1 MEFWNVVMLII
12 LVYVCVYGIVSRIC
26 KSFETVAMAKAYI
39 KYIEAGGTLPF
50 EDLTPKVK
58 AK

>member
-12 LVYVCVYGIVSRIC
+12 LGYVCVYGIVNRIC
-26 KSFETVAMAKAYI
+26 KAIETAAMAQSYV
-39 KYIEAGGTLPF
+39 KYVEAGGKLPF
-50 EDLTPKVK
+50 EDLAK